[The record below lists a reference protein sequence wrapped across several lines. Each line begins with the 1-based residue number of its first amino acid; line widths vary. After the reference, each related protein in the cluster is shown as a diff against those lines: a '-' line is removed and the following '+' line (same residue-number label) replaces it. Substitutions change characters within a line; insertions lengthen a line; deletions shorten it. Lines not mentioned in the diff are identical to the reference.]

1 MTSATTRRLDRA
13 EEKLIRREREVEGDE
28 FADEVKFVRPG
39 RHAHIRTKW
48 LECDELRRKRRNE
61 RV

>member
-13 EEKLIRREREVEGDE
+13 EENLIRREREVEGDE
-28 FADEVKFVRPG
+28 FADKVKFVTQAY
-39 RHAHIRTKW
+39 AHIRTKW
-48 LECDELRRKRRNE
+48 LECDELRRERRNE